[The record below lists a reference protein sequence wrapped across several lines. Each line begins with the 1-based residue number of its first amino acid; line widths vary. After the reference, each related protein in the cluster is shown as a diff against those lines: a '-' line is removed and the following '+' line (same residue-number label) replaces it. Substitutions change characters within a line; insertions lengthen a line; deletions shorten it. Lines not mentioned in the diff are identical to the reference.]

1 MHSSF
6 VLQWCLSGMKWLV
19 GVGTALLALVNAW
32 MPQHAAVPEK
42 LEPAV
47 RASLDLTPCH
57 LEDLAEEV
65 LCGVH
70 EVYEDRDAA
79 SGRRIPVH
87 IAVLPPLRRAAAPD
101 PLYILA
107 GGPGQGAR
115 SYAAIVA
122 RHFKQVR
129 RVRAIVLVDLRGTG
143 ASRPLEC
150 PRQEDEIAGLDS
162 SSGPYLGEARAC
174 LAQIDADPRL
184 YTHAAA
190 LADLDE
196 IRQRLGHGQ
205 VNLWGGSWGTR
216 AALLYTLGYPHAVRS
231 VVLDGAVSLW
241 EAFPRAVAGN
251 AERALNLLFGR
262 CAGDRV
268 CASTFPNPWVDLRAV
283 LMRLERAPVTTTI
296 EQPRTAQPVP
306 VTLTRDAVVEIVRVA
321 LYTPR
326 DAARLLQAIHHAA
339 RGDFGPLAAQ
349 YVHSAWRTTDD
360 MALGSTMSILCSED
374 LSLADNEPG
383 RTSSSAIFG
392 HGYADAWKSRCR
404 VWPKGPPIGL
414 SRHAVSE
421 APALV
426 LSGLH
431 DPVTP
436 PASGEAMGRHFPKHL
451 HVVVPGAAH
460 NASFTGCVPELIATF
475 LEGGA
480 GGLDTG
486 CVAAA
491 PLPPIVVSDA
501 GGRP

>member
-216 AALLYTLGYPHAVRS
+216 AALLYALGYPHAVRS

-251 AERALNLLFGR
+251 AERA
-262 CAGDRV
+262 
-268 CASTFPNPWVDLRAV
+268 RA
-283 LMRLERAPVTTTI
+283 A
-296 EQPRTAQPVP
+296 
-306 VTLTRDAVVEIVRVA
+306 
-321 LYTPR
+321 
-326 DAARLLQAIHHAA
+326 
-339 RGDFGPLAAQ
+339 
-349 YVHSAWRTTDD
+349 
-360 MALGSTMSILCSED
+360 
-374 LSLADNEPG
+374 
-383 RTSSSAIFG
+383 
-392 HGYADAWKSRCR
+392 
-404 VWPKGPPIGL
+404 
-414 SRHAVSE
+414 
-421 APALV
+421 
-426 LSGLH
+426 
-431 DPVTP
+431 
-436 PASGEAMGRHFPKHL
+436 
-451 HVVVPGAAH
+451 
-460 NASFTGCVPELIATF
+460 
-475 LEGGA
+475 
-480 GGLDTG
+480 
-486 CVAAA
+486 
-491 PLPPIVVSDA
+491 
-501 GGRP
+501 